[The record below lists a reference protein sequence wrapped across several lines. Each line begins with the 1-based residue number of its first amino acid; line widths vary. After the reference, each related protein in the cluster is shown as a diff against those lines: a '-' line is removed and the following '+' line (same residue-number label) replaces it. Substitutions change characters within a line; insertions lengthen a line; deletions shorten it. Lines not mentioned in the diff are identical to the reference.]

1 LKARGGKIEDGLSVL
16 KKFANE
22 HDELAVEMIVAQAS
36 FLSDLNDAPRA
47 LELLQAA
54 LVEYPDD
61 NTVRVAQ
68 ALLLERMKKVPDAI
82 AAMRA
87 LVHDRPTDPAV
98 LNMLGYT
105 LVDHGR
111 DVRSGYEMIRTAL
124 AAIPDNAAVL
134 DSMGWALHRM
144 NKSGEALPYLE
155 KALEHG
161 RDPDIALHLGD
172 VQWSLNRQSD
182 ARVTWEN
189 ALKDFP
195 DNAELKGRLEK
206 RKGK

>member
-1 LKARGGKIEDGLSVL
+1 MLRLAGRIAQLTVL
-16 KKFANE
+16 
-22 HDELAVEMIVAQAS
+22 LASMAAHADTVADWAYTTTEIAT
-36 FLSDLNDAPRA
+36 DAPNTTRTLA
-47 LELLQAA
+47 LAQSAVYEAVNA
-54 LVEYPDD
+54 ITSRYPRE
-61 NTVRVAQ
+61 RVDLGPTDGASI
-68 ALLLERMKKVPDAI
+68 DGAI
-82 AAMRA
+82 AAASRS
-87 LVHDRPTDPAV
+87 V
-98 LNMLGYT
+98 LIHEAPSLKPQT
-105 LVDHGR
+105 
-111 DVRSGYEMIRTAL
+111 ETAYQKTL